1 MQQPQARLEKGIL
14 ALEGAY
20 APSTMKSYRVNVE
33 IFVFWCDKR
42 AYRAFPASVQ
52 TVAAFLEDQAN
63 FYATSTIRQRL
74 YAIRKIHHLLN
85 PPDPTLAEDIN
96 LVIRRSKLERP
107 KQAKALNR
115 DHKNKFLRAQPRTP
129 WSLRNKAIIALGYDL
144 LARRSELV
152 ALKTTDIE
160 FKENGCVRAIIRR
173 SKADQFGSGR
183 FAFTS
188 VETANLLTEWLHWRG
203 EAVEYLFCPIYKG
216 KTIDRSLSSTTVK
229 RVIKRAAGLAGF
241 NKTEVAAF
249 SGHSM
254 RVGAA
259 QDLLCAGHGTAAIMR
274 AAGSR

>member
-1 MQQPQARLEKGIL
+1 
-14 ALEGAY
+14 
-20 APSTMKSYRVNVE
+20 MKSYRVNVE
-33 IFVFWCDKR
+33 IFVVWCDKR
-42 AYRAFPASVQ
+42 AYQAFPASAQ

-63 FYATSTIRQRL
+63 FCAISTIRQRL

-85 PPDPTLAEDIN
+85 LPDPTLAEDIN
-96 LVIRRSKLERP
+96 LVIRRIRRSKFERP

-115 DHKNKFLRAQPRTP
+115 DHKNKFLRAQPGTP
-129 WSLRNKAIIALGYDL
+129 WGLRNKAMIALGYDL
-144 LARRSELV
+144 LARRSEIV

-160 FKENGCVRAIIRR
+160 FREDGCVRAIIRR

-203 EAVEYLFCPIYKG
+203 DAVEYLFCPIYQG
-216 KTIDRSLSSTTVK
+216 KPVNRSLSATTVR
-229 RVIKRAAGLAGF
+229 RVIKRAAVLAGF
-241 NKTEVAAF
+241 DKTEVAAF

-274 AAGSR
+274 AGGWKSLNVLARYLEYAEHNVWL